1 MSVTD
6 GIVFLSG
13 MIQDRFAFRSTRF
26 YELMADVSYIYILKM
41 DDASIQLS
49 DQIVLPPHS
58 HTMDTHNMM

>member
-1 MSVTD
+1 MSVPD
-6 GIVFLSG
+6 EIVFLSSMNKG
-13 MIQDRFAFRSTRF
+13 RFAFRSTRF

-49 DQIVLPPHS
+49 DQTVLPPHR